1 MKNLIA
7 IKRFLPTAI
16 LLASATF
23 LASAISA
30 DEKKPAPTSTLSK
43 EDERDIRTI
52 IMSIENAWNTHDM
65 QAFGKLLAADAD
77 WINIV
82 GMHWKGKKAV
92 VKAHTVFHEI
102 TFKVQNHKFK
112 TDSIEVRP
120 LSSNIALA
128 VVTTTNDAFTSPDGR
143 IFSKAQNRLTY
154 VLVKEADGWKIA
166 HGHNVRVDEVA
177 TKHDPVNRPK

>member
-52 IMSIENAWNTHDM
+52 IMSIE
-65 QAFGKLLAADAD
+65 GLA
-77 WINIV
+77 
-82 GMHWKGKKAV
+82 
-92 VKAHTVFHEI
+92 
-102 TFKVQNHKFK
+102 
-112 TDSIEVRP
+112 
-120 LSSNIALA
+120 SS
-128 VVTTTNDAFTSPDGR
+128 R
-143 IFSKAQNRLTY
+143 NRSARSYRL
-154 VLVKEADGWKIA
+154 
-166 HGHNVRVDEVA
+166 
-177 TKHDPVNRPK
+177 